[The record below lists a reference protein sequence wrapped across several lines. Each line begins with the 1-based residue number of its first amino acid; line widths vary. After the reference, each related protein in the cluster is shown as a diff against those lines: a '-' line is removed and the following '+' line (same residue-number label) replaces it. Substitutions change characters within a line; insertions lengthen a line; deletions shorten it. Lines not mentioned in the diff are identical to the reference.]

1 MRVLSTATERLVVG
15 SVEVLGAQYSLVQ
28 NSVKTVVVV
37 FQPLLFEAK
46 LNGRFCHLCVRRLRQ
61 ASW

>member
-1 MRVLSTATERLVVG
+1 MRVLSTATEHLVVG

-28 NSVKTVVVV
+28 NSVKTVV

-46 LNGRFCHLCVRRLRQ
+46 LNGRFCHLCVKRLRQ
-61 ASW
+61 ASR

>member
-28 NSVKTVVVV
+28 NSVKTVVVL
-37 FQPLLFEAK
+37 QPLLFEAK

>member
-1 MRVLSTATERLVVG
+1 MHVLSTATEHLVVG

-28 NSVKTVVVV
+28 NSVKTVV

-46 LNGRFCHLCVRRLRQ
+46 LNGRFCHLCVKRLR
-61 ASW
+61 

>member
-28 NSVKTVVVV
+28 NSVKTVVV

-46 LNGRFCHLCVRRLRQ
+46 LNGRFCHLCVKRLRQ
-61 ASW
+61 ASR